1 MFARIK
7 KSGRYEYLQI
17 VENKKVEGKTRQ
29 RVIATIGRMDEIKEK
44 DQLEPLIRSLSRFSD
59 KDLLLLS
66 KDSVPDVD
74 AVKIGPAM
82 IFDRLWREL
91 QMPQIFSE
99 LLANRKFSFNL
110 ERAVFLNV
118 LHRLF
123 VSGSD
128 RNCNLWR
135 SNHAV
140 DGIEKIDLHH
150 FYRAMAFLGEE
161 LKDQTGATDLTPLC
175 TKDLIEEELFS
186 RHRDLFTGLS
196 LVFFDTTSI
205 YFEGQGGNTL
215 GERGFNKDGKP
226 QCKQMVVGAILDD
239 KGRPI
244 SCEMWPGN
252 TTDVKTLL
260 PVAKRLQERFQIQNI
275 CIVADRGMVSNQ
287 TIEEMENRDSP
298 VNYILGARMR
308 QVKEVRDIVMADKG
322 EFTEVLREKIK
333 SKNPAPLEVKEVIV
347 EDRRYIVCQNATQA
361 KKDAATR
368 ESIIEGLE
376 ECIKKNPK
384 NLIGNKGYARYLKVC
399 KDGLSVDPEKIRN
412 DECYD
417 GKWVL
422 RTNIKFISAQ
432 DVALKYKELWQ
443 VEQVFRDVKSVMD
456 TRPVYHK
463 RDETI
468 RGHVFCSFLALL
480 LRKELAMRLE
490 AAGHDFEWATIRND
504 LESLQRVIVEEN
516 GRRLALRTR
525 SHGVCGKIFKAVGV
539 AMPQAICEI

>member
-17 VENKKVEGKTRQ
+17 VENKKIEGKTRQ

-59 KDLLLLS
+59 KVLLLLS

-91 QMPQIFSE
+91 EMPQIFSE

-110 ERAVFLNV
+110 ERAVFLTV

-140 DGIEKIDLHH
+140 EEIEKIDLHH

-161 LKDQTGATDLTPLC
+161 LKDQAGATDLTPLC

-275 CIVADRGMVSNQ
+275 CIVADRGMVSSQ

-298 VNYILGARMR
+298 INYILGARMR
-308 QVKEVRDIVMADKG
+308 QVKEIRDIVMADKG

-333 SKNPAPLEVKEVIV
+333 SKNPAPLEVKEVMV
-347 EDRRYIVCQNATQA
+347 EDRRYIVCQNATQT

-368 ESIIEGLE
+368 ESIIAGLE
-376 ECIKKNPK
+376 ACIKKNPK

-412 DECYD
+412 
-417 GKWVL
+417 
-422 RTNIKFISAQ
+422 
-432 DVALKYKELWQ
+432 
-443 VEQVFRDVKSVMD
+443 
-456 TRPVYHK
+456 
-463 RDETI
+463 
-468 RGHVFCSFLALL
+468 
-480 LRKELAMRLE
+480 
-490 AAGHDFEWATIRND
+490 
-504 LESLQRVIVEEN
+504 
-516 GRRLALRTR
+516 
-525 SHGVCGKIFKAVGV
+525 
-539 AMPQAICEI
+539 

>member
-140 DGIEKIDLHH
+140 EGIEKIDLHH

-161 LKDQTGATDLTPLC
+161 LKDQAGATDLTPLC

-333 SKNPAPLEVKEVIV
+333 SKNPAPLEVKEVMV

-368 ESIIEGLE
+368 ESIIEGFE

-504 LESLQRVIVEEN
+504 LESLQRVIVEDN

>member
-59 KDLLLLS
+59 KVLLLLS

-99 LLANRKFSFNL
+99 LLENRKFSFNL

-322 EFTEVLREKIK
+322 EFTEVLLEKIK
-333 SKNPAPLEVKEVIV
+333 SKNPAPLEVKEVMV

-504 LESLQRVIVEEN
+504 LESLQRVIVEDN

>member
-59 KDLLLLS
+59 KVLLLLS

-140 DGIEKIDLHH
+140 EGIEKIDLHH

-161 LKDQTGATDLTPLC
+161 LKDQAGATDLTPLC

-333 SKNPAPLEVKEVIV
+333 SKNPAPLEVKEVMV

-368 ESIIEGLE
+368 ESIIEGFE

-399 KDGLSVDPEKIRN
+399 KDGLSVDPKKIRN

>member
-59 KDLLLLS
+59 KVLLLLS

-140 DGIEKIDLHH
+140 EGIEKIDLHH

-333 SKNPAPLEVKEVIV
+333 SKNPAPLEVKEVMV

-399 KDGLSVDPEKIRN
+399 KDGLSVDPKKIRN

-504 LESLQRVIVEEN
+504 LESLQRVIVEDN